1 MVSFIFEIE
10 KNRIENVL
18 LRKKINLIELL
29 ENDFK
34 FSFINFIEIFKV
46 NRYMWF
52 YFFMLFYLKFKNKFF

>member
-10 KNRIENVL
+10 ENRIENVL